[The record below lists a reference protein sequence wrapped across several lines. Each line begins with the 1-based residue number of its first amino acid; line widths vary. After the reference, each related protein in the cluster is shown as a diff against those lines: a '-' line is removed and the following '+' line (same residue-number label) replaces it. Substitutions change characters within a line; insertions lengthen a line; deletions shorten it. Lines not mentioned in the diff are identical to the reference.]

1 MQLTNNRFIKSFAFG
16 IILCGICSTALAEV
30 IEIGGYNNGHHDS
43 YVFGDY
49 IFELVDTDKSPFQY
63 NSLGGG
69 SEFGTIGTASLYGG
83 DFTLRRLDGEVFY
96 LLSLDLGGGRRAS
109 SYIGGNYLTHEFGR
123 TTYPTEGMNGLT
135 GVDSILFSPTIEY
148 IHIYSFNATQV
159 PIPAAAWLFGSGLL
173 TLWAG
178 QRRRKLKV

>member
-1 MQLTNNRFIKSFAFG
+1 MQLTKSKALKSFALG
-16 IILCGICSTALAEV
+16 IILYGISGIALAEV

-63 NSLGGG
+63 NSRGLD
-69 SEFGTIGTASLYGG
+69 SEFGTIGTATHFGG
-83 DFTLRRLDGEVFY
+83 DFTLRRLDGQVFY

-109 SYIGGNYLTHEFGR
+109 SSIGGNYLVHEGAR
-123 TTYPTEGMNGLT
+123 TTYSTEGIKGLT
-135 GVDSILFSPTIEY
+135 GVDSILFAPKIEY
-148 IHIYSFNATQV
+148 IHIYGFKATLV

-178 QRRRKLKV
+178 QRRRKLKA